1 MISRETLEAEL
12 KSLEE
17 PDDNMQPLITRD
29 VLAIYDAIAK
39 VADESGHSGASFNYM
54 MGLVN
59 QLIIKGKLIRPIKD
73 IDEDP
78 DDWLDISEHS
88 NSVHRGKVEKLY
100 QNKRRPSVF
109 CEVEDD
115 GSSKKYYDID
125 NCAVTDSNGNMW
137 YGTSRYRQ
145 FENITVPYSPDGK
158 VWKIYEEKSNDG
170 IDSHAVIKKI
180 ERS

>member
-1 MISRETLEAEL
+1 MISRKALEEEL
-12 KSLEE
+12 KSLEQ

-29 VLAIYDAIAK
+29 VLNIYDAICK

-78 DDWLDISEHS
+78 DDWADITERSAGS
-88 NSVHRGKVEKLY
+88 RRDKIEKLY

-109 CEVEDD
+109 CEVEN
-115 GSSKKYYDID
+115 GGFKKYYDID

-137 YGTSRYRQ
+137 YGTNRYRQ

-158 VWKIYEEKSNDG
+158 VWKIYEEPSNEG
-170 IDSHAVIKKI
+170 TDSYAVIKKI